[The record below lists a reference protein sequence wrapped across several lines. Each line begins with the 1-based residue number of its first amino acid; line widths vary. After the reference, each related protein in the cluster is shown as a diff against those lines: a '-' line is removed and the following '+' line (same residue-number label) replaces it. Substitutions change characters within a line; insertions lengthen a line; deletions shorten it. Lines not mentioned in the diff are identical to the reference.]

1 MSSYAITAPSSDK
14 MLPLFFVLLLRLAG
28 SPRDAAALTRDDYPK
43 GFTFGAGTSAY
54 QVEGAAAEDG
64 RKPSIWDTFSH
75 QGNARENSTGDIAED
90 QYHHYKDDVKLMQE
104 LGLDAYR
111 FSIAWARLIPGIE
124 PHVTIYHLD
133 LPQSLQDEYG
143 GLLSP
148 RFVDDFTAYADACF
162 QSFGDRVK
170 HWVTLNEPNMEPIS
184 GYSNGMIPPQ
194 RCSDPFCSFVNFTKG
209 NSTTEPYIAA
219 HHLLLA
225 HASAVSLYRDKYN
238 ATQRGQIGITLMGIW
253 YEPATSA
260 SQDAAAARRM
270 LEFHIGWLQELMPSN
285 CMDRFVHPLVYG
297 DYPPVM
303 RSKVGTRLPD
313 LTASQV
319 RGSFDFIGITHYFTN
334 LVRADETALDLM
346 QRDYFADAGVIA
358 GLRDRPKITSE
369 IVYDDDIRSEYLED
383 YLDQIYLSIG
393 SRYGL
398 CGVDMNAE
406 ERTRYVRKSARWYS
420 GFLKG
425 GELRPALPSGKAYLT
440 A

>member
-54 QVEGAAAEDG
+54 Q
-64 RKPSIWDTFSH
+64 
-75 QGNARENSTGDIAED
+75 
-90 QYHHYKDDVKLMQE
+90 DDVKLMQE

-238 ATQRGQIGITLMGIW
+238 PEEVFAPGALGKLL
-253 YEPATSA
+253 
-260 SQDAAAARRM
+260 DH
-270 LEFHIGWLQELMPSN
+270 LKLK
-285 CMDRFVHPLVYG
+285 YG
-297 DYPPVM
+297 NPTIM
-303 RSKVGTRLPD
+303 
-313 LTASQV
+313 
-319 RGSFDFIGITHYFTN
+319 IHEN
-334 LVRADETALDLM
+334 
-346 QRDYFADAGVIA
+346 